1 MHCSRD
7 VRSGGLLPRH
17 GRCGLHCGSCGEG
30 RVDETPSACRRQT
43 IESLVI
49 AFGETPADCVAQISG
64 NRPCEKGYRT
74 FKPLVHPLPRE
85 FDDGDA
91 AGRLERF
98 FLPEPALR

>member
-1 MHCSRD
+1 MRAALSAHPE
-7 VRSGGLLPRH
+7 SGGWLRH
-17 GRCGLHCGSCGEG
+17 ASDF
-30 RVDETPSACRRQT
+30 DETPSACRRQT
-43 IESLVI
+43 IESLVV

-74 FKPLVHPLPRE
+74 FKPLVHPLPRD